1 MAEQVLTDVPAGFGC
16 ISKMT
21 SDDGDFRITWDPA
34 DPAQVENARE
44 AFDDLR
50 RSGYGT
56 YKIEGQGSKRSRTAI
71 SRFDP
76 AAGALQIV
84 AVRPNRGG

>member
-34 DPAQVENARE
+34 DPDQVENARQ

-50 RSGYGT
+50 RGGYGT
-56 YKIEGQGSKRSRTAI
+56 YQVEGKRRTEI
-71 SRFDP
+71 RSFDP
-76 AAGALQIV
+76 AAGALRIV
-84 AVRPNRGG
+84 AHRPNRGG